1 MVAPPP
7 PGGGAIGVCSVTAW
21 CRGDINASHAPA
33 GARIEVKRNG
43 DR

>member
-1 MVAPPP
+1 VAAACRAA
-7 PGGGAIGVCSVTAW
+7 GRIGPKRR
-21 CRGDINASHAPA
+21 RGNTKLSHDAPI